1 MKTTLLLN
9 DETGPAKLVLH
20 ENAPANVIVRESAAV
35 AGCTC
40 DRWGHPCPG
49 CDESKVQPKT
59 KFASSSP
66 AKQTS

>member
-9 DETGPAKLVLH
+9 NETRAAKLMLH
-20 ENAPANVIVRESAAV
+20 ENAPTNVIVRESAAV

-59 KFASSSP
+59 KFAEFIP